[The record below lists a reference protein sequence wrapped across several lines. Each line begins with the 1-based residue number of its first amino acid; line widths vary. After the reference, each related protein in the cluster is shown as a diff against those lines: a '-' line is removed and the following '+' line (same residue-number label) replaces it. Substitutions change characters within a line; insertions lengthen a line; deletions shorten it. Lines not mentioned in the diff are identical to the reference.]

1 MENNVTQ
8 TENLDVKTLL
18 DAARNNNLVDSAAT
32 ATNNTVTNDEE
43 THIVGQDWAAGLN
56 GEQVAGYTKHD
67 TTGFT
72 SQEATEEAYQ
82 EVSTETDSVTT
93 EETQVEKPQE
103 ALDEVR
109 RISRDTIQSTGGGL
123 VLNNSEIKSAEE
135 VPAIGDLGP
144 ELQERV
150 DNYLD
155 EMDTEIVKLKSFKDA
170 IFEALEEKGVDT
182 SDNYKVK
189 AAKLALL
196 KAGVN
201 IRNAEAIKN
210 SKVDLT
216 SISTEGINEDNINDT
231 EVEERY
237 EKYNEAI
244 VLIDKIGMGQ
254 AINFSD
260 QEREKLRK
268 VNVIKLKE
276 VEEVS
281 LEQLKIKRPKKETR
295 AQDIL
300 RKGRNPFST
309 NIAAVA
315 SGYTATIRGGSS
327 YEIIALLKE
336 ASNSVLDTEAKW
348 QLIYDKIET
357 MSCGKPATF
366 TEWLKITAAS
376 DYNTFLYGIL
386 VATYPDDDTI
396 TFTCNTA
403 DCKKEKYEF
412 NWSYS
417 VRGLLRAERMSDVM
431 KERFS
436 KTVDNSHTVSLSKAY
451 AENESPMSN
460 TKRVKLPYSEM
471 IVELQIQSAYDL
483 IYKSISDL
491 GKEDVDK
498 KYAEIAV
505 LSTSVG
511 RILVPDME
519 EGLDEYGNY
528 SYYELVE
535 ALEIVEALYTLQDKD
550 LVILNSLVTEI
561 YSDISFDFGLM
572 NIECP
577 KCHQITPYHPME
589 VENILF
595 RKLQQAAALEVD

>member
-8 TENLDVKTLL
+8 SENLDVKSLL
-18 DAARNNNLVDSAAT
+18 DAARNNNVAASSTPVD
-32 ATNNTVTNDEE
+32 NDEE
-43 THIVGQDWAAGLN
+43 THIVGQNWAAGLN
-56 GEQVAGYTKHD
+56 GEEVGGYTKHD
-67 TTGFT
+67 TTAFVPT
-72 SQEATEEAYQ
+72 QEATEDLEVQEEVEA
-82 EVSTETDSVTT
+82 VT
-93 EETQVEKPQE
+93 EEVPVVNAPVEEQGEEIK
-103 ALDEVR
+103 EVR
-109 RISRDTIQSTGGGL
+109 RITRDTIQSNGGL
-123 VLNNSEIKSAEE
+123 VLNNSEIKAAEE

-144 ELQERV
+144 ALQGRV
-150 DNYLD
+150 DDYLND
-155 EMDTEIVKLKSFKDA
+155 MDSEINELKSFKDS

-182 SDNYKVK
+182 SDKYKVK

-201 IRNAEAIKN
+201 IKDPEAIK
-210 SKVDLT
+210 SSSVDL
-216 SISTEGINEDNINDT
+216 SNISTAGINEGNINDT

-237 EKYNEAI
+237 EKYNEAV

-254 AINFSD
+254 AINFSE
-260 QEREKLRK
+260 QEKEKLRK

-281 LEQLKIKRPKKETR
+281 LEQIKIKRPKKDTR

-300 RKGRNPFST
+300 KKGRNPFST

-336 ASNSVLDTEAKW
+336 ASDQVLDTEAKW

-357 MSCGKPATF
+357 MSCGKPDSF
-366 TEWLKITAAS
+366 TDWLKMTAAS
-376 DYNTFLYGIL
+376 DFNTFLYGIL

-412 NWSYS
+412 NWNYS

-436 KTVDNSHTVSLSKAY
+436 KTIDNSYSVSLSKAY
-451 AENESPMSN
+451 AENESPMSI
-460 TKRVKLPYSEM
+460 TRRVKLPYSEM

-483 IYKSISDL
+483 IYKSIADL
-491 GKEDVDK
+491 GKDEVDK

-505 LSTSVG
+505 LSTSVA

-519 EGLDEYGNY
+519 SGLDEYGNY
-528 SYYELVE
+528 EYFELLD
-535 ALEIVEALYTLQDKD
+535 ALEVVEALYTLQDKD
-550 LVILNSLVTEI
+550 LVILNSLVSEI

-577 KCHQITPYHPME
+577 KCHKVTPYHPME
-589 VENILF
+589 VESILF
-595 RKLQQAAALEVD
+595 RKLQQAAALEVE

>member
-8 TENLDVKTLL
+8 TENLDVKGLL
-18 DAARNNNLVDSAAT
+18 DAARSNNVEASSAEVSNKANNN
-32 ATNNTVTNDEE
+32 EE
-43 THIVGQDWAAGLN
+43 THIVGQGWAESLN
-56 GEQVAGYTKHD
+56 ESA
-67 TTGFT
+67 
-72 SQEATEEAYQ
+72 ETEK
-82 EVSTETDSVTT
+82 VV
-93 EETQVEKPQE
+93 EETPASEDIEVVEVKEKVDEESAPVSE
-103 ALDEVR
+103 PDIKDPEKAAEEVR
-109 RISRDTIQSTGGGL
+109 RISRDTIKSAGGGL
-123 VLNNSEIKSAEE
+123 VLDNSEIKAAEE

-144 ELQERV
+144 ELQQRV
-150 DNYLD
+150 DNYMD
-155 EMDTEIVKLKSFKDA
+155 EMDEEIDKLKNFKDS
-170 IFEALEEKGVDT
+170 IFEALEAKGVDT
-182 SDNYKVK
+182 SDEYKVK

-201 IRNAEAIKN
+201 IRDAEAIKN
-210 SKVDLT
+210 SKVDL
-216 SISTEGINEDNINDT
+216 SNVSTDGINEDNIHDE

-237 EKYNEAI
+237 EKYNEAV

-281 LEQLKIKRPKKETR
+281 LENIKIKRPKKETR

-309 NIAAVA
+309 NVAAVA

-327 YEIIALLKE
+327 YEIISLLKE
-336 ASNSVLDTEAKW
+336 ATDQVLDTEAKW

-357 MSCGKPATF
+357 MSCGKPESF
-366 TEWLKITAAS
+366 TEWLKMTAAS

-396 TFTCNTA
+396 TFNCNTA
-403 DCKKEKYEF
+403 DCKKEQFEF
-412 NWSYS
+412 NWKYS
-417 VRGLLRAERMSDVM
+417 VRSLLRAERMSDIM
-431 KERFS
+431 KDRFA
-436 KTVDNSHTVSLSKAY
+436 KTVDNSYSVALSKAY
-451 AENESPMSN
+451 AENESPMSV
-460 TKRVKLPYSEM
+460 TRRVRLPYSEM

-483 IYKSISDL
+483 IYKSISNL
-491 GKEDVDK
+491 GGDNVDK
-498 KYAEIAV
+498 KYAEMAV
-505 LSTSVG
+505 LSTSVAK
-511 RILVPDME
+511 ILVPDME
-519 EGLDEYGNY
+519 SGIDENGNY
-528 SYYELVE
+528 EYYELID
-535 ALEIVEALYTLQDKD
+535 AMEIVEALYTLQDKD

-589 VENILF
+589 IENILF
-595 RKLQQAAALEVD
+595 RKLQQAAALEVE